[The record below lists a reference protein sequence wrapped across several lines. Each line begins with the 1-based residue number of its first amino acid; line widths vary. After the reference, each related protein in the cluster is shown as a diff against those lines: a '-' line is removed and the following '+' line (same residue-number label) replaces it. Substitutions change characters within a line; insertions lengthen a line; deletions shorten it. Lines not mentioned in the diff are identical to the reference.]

1 LYRYTPDPNLNLAM
15 TPDVSAALA
24 LEAAALEEE
33 EEVWAPFPGRVGT
46 FHDFTTLFCK
56 PN

>member
-1 LYRYTPDPNLNLAM
+1 MYRYTPDPNLNLAM